1 MNEGLNISRS
11 QNSGIL
17 IQFID
22 NSKKNVIPYLI
33 FGTISIIFGV
43 AIYYLLPKALLSF
56 NLTLLLNIF
65 FLILLALLLGLTLLV
80 TNFQGIFEMFIMYL
94 LLFWERRSM
103 LTLLKKNL
111 GAHKSRNKLT
121 SIIYALSLGSI
132 IFLLA
137 SSVVQVEMI
146 D

>member
-56 NLTLLLNIF
+56 NLPLLLNIF
-65 FLILLALLLGLTLLV
+65 FLIAALPAEELLLYSE
-80 TNFQGIFEMFIMYL
+80 F
-94 LLFWERRSM
+94 
-103 LTLLKKNL
+103 
-111 GAHKSRNKLT
+111 
-121 SIIYALSLGSI
+121 
-132 IFLLA
+132 FL
-137 SSVVQVEMI
+137 
-146 D
+146 